1 MRRSIGGGT
10 GLGWLAGI
18 AAAVAGL
25 WSVGL
30 SFGQLGRMA
39 RGGLAGFDSQADG
52 LALVGLVVCGVLWGL
67 ARTQRTR

>member
-1 MRRSIGGGT
+1 MRRSVGGGT

-18 AAAVAGL
+18 VAAVAGL
-25 WSVGL
+25 WSAGL

-39 RGGLAGFDSQADG
+39 RHGLAGFDAQGDG

-67 ARTQRTR
+67 ARTQRSR